1 MASSEIK
8 DKTDITNARK
18 EIERRMER
26 FKVVEKEAKTKSFS
40 KEGLNRAAADPRE
53 RARGEMRDWLAA
65 TVEALEGQIEEF
77 EAEAESAA
85 TGAGGKK
92 GKKPAPRVVH
102 MEESISRHR
111 QHITR
116 LEQLLRLL
124 DNDAVQGEPQ
134 ACRLPDWLAANCCP
148 CRCYSGHAMLHPPA
162 LAGAAA
168 PAHSSLFPLPSL
180 PPSCPLPA
188 RLFAPFPS
196 LAPCSRGC

>member
-8 DKTDITNARK
+8 DKTDITTARK

-26 FKVVEKEAKTKSFS
+26 FKLVEKEAKTKSFS

-85 TGAGGKK
+85 GGTGGGKK

-124 DNDAVQGEPQ
+124 DNEAVQGE
-134 ACRLPDWLAANCCP
+134 LGL
-148 CRCYSGHAMLHPPA
+148 
-162 LAGAAA
+162 
-168 PAHSSLFPLPSL
+168 
-180 PPSCPLPA
+180 
-188 RLFAPFPS
+188 
-196 LAPCSRGC
+196 GCL

>member
-26 FKVVEKEAKTKSFS
+26 FKLVEKEAKTKSFS

-53 RARGEMRDWLAA
+53 RTRGEMRDWLAA

-92 GKKPAPRVVH
+92 CKKPAPRVVH
-102 MEESISRHR
+102 MEESIARHR

-134 ACRLPDWLAANCCP
+134 ACRLLGCLPGRQL
-148 CRCYSGHAMLHPPA
+148 
-162 LAGAAA
+162 
-168 PAHSSLFPLPSL
+168 LPSL
-180 PPSCPLPA
+180 PLLLFVPAHSLVFPLPMLASPPSSHPLTA
-188 RLFAPFPS
+188 RRLTLFLFLS
-196 LAPCSRGC
+196 LQPRMLRG